1 MLNQTFVKVVKYAKP
16 AAVVLLVLAALALL
30 PRGTA
35 ESQASAQA
43 SSAALDTFTCTPIA
57 VAAFTNRVH
66 VRCSTAAPPGG
77 IYWFA
82 VSTANSASASRFLSI
97 FTTAK
102 VTGKNLRIWY
112 TPSDTSGSA
121 FGCLVGDC
129 RIATGAEVLE

>member
-1 MLNQTFVKVVKYAKP
+1 MVQERFTKLVKYAKP
-16 AAVVLLVLAALALL
+16 FAAVVLVLVALALL
-30 PRGTA
+30 PRFTA
-35 ESQASAQA
+35 ESRVSAQA
-43 SSAALDTFTCTPIA
+43 SSAALDTFTCTPVG
-57 VAAFTNRVH
+57 VATFTNRVH

-97 FTTAK
+97 FTTAM

-121 FGCLVGDC
+121 FGCLVSDC
-129 RIATGAEVLE
+129 RTATGAEVLP